1 MRIMQGCSFILP
13 ICRAC
18 FKKKYVFGKHILCS
32 KGQKGTMRQKKG
44 FSVGVLYTIIKVKAA
59 AGDACRVAAEIY
71 SAPFG
76 VELCER
82 RGIVLCRLPK

>member
-18 FKKKYVFGKHILCS
+18 FKKKYVSGKHILCS
-32 KGQKGTMRQKKG
+32 KGQKGTMRQKRG

-59 AGDACRVAAEIY
+59 AGE
-71 SAPFG
+71 
-76 VELCER
+76 
-82 RGIVLCRLPK
+82 RLPGRRRNILRTVWRGAL